1 MNFYW
6 QAETI
11 LNKLSRHEGTIKS
24 LTLGDDNVK
33 DKKRMYAL
41 VCETLKYKE
50 VINMVID
57 NSKLLQVEKKLPR
70 TLALL
75 FVHDLLFTKRGIQS
89 SDGSL
94 KQAVLRHQTRLKA
107 ELVKAKIK
115 LNARTDSDLVSQK
128 VKDAVHIPRYV
139 RVNEH
144 QTTVKK
150 VLDKFQKEGY
160 VLEETKENLTG
171 LSPKTIRKDHHLP
184 DLLVFP
190 PNTDLHDHPLY
201 LSGDIILQVNRPS
214 TPFPFST
221 HHLILTSVSAMQDK
235 ASCFPAH
242 VCRPLPHAHVIDA
255 CAAPGNKTSHLSAL
269 MRNTG
274 KIWAFDLDRRR
285 LELLKRLTGR
295 AG

>member
-1 MNFYW
+1 
-6 QAETI
+6 
-11 LNKLSRHEGTIKS
+11 
-24 LTLGDDNVK
+24 
-33 DKKRMYAL
+33 
-41 VCETLKYKE
+41 
-50 VINMVID
+50 MVID
-57 NSKLLQVEKKLPR
+57 NSKLLQVEKKVRYPANQSPHVSGHGSISINHPKPSQPQLPR

-171 LSPKTIRKDHHLP
+171 LRITTYPISSYSRLT
-184 DLLVFP
+184 
-190 PNTDLHDHPLY
+190 
-201 LSGDIILQVNRPS
+201 
-214 TPFPFST
+214 
-221 HHLILTSVSAMQDK
+221 LTSTTTRFTS
-235 ASCFPAH
+235 PATSSFSFM
-242 VCRPLPHAHVIDA
+242 LPRARLSTSPARA
-255 CAAPGNKTSHLSAL
+255 C
-269 MRNTG
+269 
-274 KIWAFDLDRRR
+274 DRRMR
-285 LELLKRLTGR
+285 RSRQQDVAPVGAYAQYWQNLGVRSG
-295 AG
+295 